1 MGDPL
6 IMKGNAKYGLLAAGL
21 LVAALLAVTSFYNE
35 GSVDQDDASVV
46 IHEQS
51 SEVPAVK
58 GAKAQKLLQM
68 IQKRKKQIKKRLKS
82 VLDHKKLQTHYI
94 SPALRAEQSRKVK
107 RNAKRTK
114 KQMAP
119 AVKALGLHKALKV
132 GKHNVRP
139 TSDRKAKNIANAE
152 LATWIS
158 RYSHAH
164 PRLNKKTVVKAS
176 TPFLKQ
182 KVASGR
188 RWQKQVDDNEFAH
201 IPGKKHKKVSVSVR
215 SAKKALKEAKRDEEK
230 VTKAKAKFKAYEAK
244 VKAKHKAKKAK
255 EAKAKKKLK
264 AAKIP
269 MPPVFPRPA
278 LKAEAKAVV
287 EGPSRALK
295 VTPAVINDVSVPPAP
310 DKTQESK
317 AKEWNKKHIKNS
329 AKKEK
334 KKANKKAAEKKKKKK
349 KATKK
354 KENHSTKKK
363 KKKALPPMPPVPKG
377 KEIEMIEQV
386 RLPTLRRIVLD
397 ADKESRVPEFE
408 NASEEETN
416 QAGAAFASDPLGDW
430 D

>member
-1 MGDPL
+1 MGDPS

-68 IQKRKKQIKKRLKS
+68 IQKRKKQVKKRLKS
-82 VLDHKKLQTHYI
+82 VLDHKKLRTHFI
-94 SPALRAEQSRKVK
+94 SPALRAEQSRKVN

-139 TSDRKAKNIANAE
+139 TSDRKAKNRANAE

-188 RWQKQVDDNEFAH
+188 RWQKQVDENEFAH
-201 IPGKKHKKVSVSVR
+201 IPGKKHKKASVSVR

-230 VTKAKAKFKAYEAK
+230 VTKA
-244 VKAKHKAKKAK
+244 KAKKAK

-287 EGPSRALK
+287 EGHSHALK
-295 VTPAVINDVSVPPAP
+295 VTPAAINDVSVPPAP

-317 AKEWNKKHIKNS
+317 AKEWNKKHIQKS

-334 KKANKKAAEKKKKKK
+334 APPGLATASDTNKKAAEKKKK
-349 KATKK
+349 
-354 KENHSTKKK
+354 NHSTKKK

>member
-68 IQKRKKQIKKRLKS
+68 IQKRRKQIKKLR
-82 VLDHKKLQTHYI
+82 THFI

-139 TSDRKAKNIANAE
+139 TSDRKAKNRANAE

-188 RWQKQVDDNEFAH
+188 RWQKQVDENEFAH

-287 EGPSRALK
+287 EGHSHALK
-295 VTPAVINDVSVPPAP
+295 VTPAAINDVSVPPAP

-317 AKEWNKKHIKNS
+317 AKEWNKKHIKKS

-354 KENHSTKKK
+354 KKKNHSTKKK
-363 KKKALPPMPPVPKG
+363 KKKALPPMPPV
-377 KEIEMIEQV
+377 
-386 RLPTLRRIVLD
+386 
-397 ADKESRVPEFE
+397 
-408 NASEEETN
+408 
-416 QAGAAFASDPLGDW
+416 
-430 D
+430 

>member
-68 IQKRKKQIKKRLKS
+68 IQNRKKQIKKRLKS
-82 VLDHKKLQTHYI
+82 VLDHKKLRTHFI

-139 TSDRKAKNIANAE
+139 TSDRKAKNRANAE

-201 IPGKKHKKVSVSVR
+201 IPGKKHKKVSVIVR

-230 VTKAKAKFKAYEAK
+230 VTKAKAKFKAN
-244 VKAKHKAKKAK
+244 

-287 EGPSRALK
+287 EGHSHALK
-295 VTPAVINDVSVPPAP
+295 VTPAAINDVSVPPAP

-317 AKEWNKKHIKNS
+317 AKEWNKKHIKKS

-416 QAGAAFASDPLGDW
+416 QAGAAFASD
-430 D
+430 

>member
-1 MGDPL
+1 MG
-6 IMKGNAKYGLLAAGL
+6 
-21 LVAALLAVTSFYNE
+21 
-35 GSVDQDDASVV
+35 
-46 IHEQS
+46 
-51 SEVPAVK
+51 
-58 GAKAQKLLQM
+58 
-68 IQKRKKQIKKRLKS
+68 
-82 VLDHKKLQTHYI
+82 
-94 SPALRAEQSRKVK
+94 
-107 RNAKRTK
+107 
-114 KQMAP
+114 
-119 AVKALGLHKALKV
+119 
-132 GKHNVRP
+132 
-139 TSDRKAKNIANAE
+139 
-152 LATWIS
+152 
-158 RYSHAH
+158 
-164 PRLNKKTVVKAS
+164 
-176 TPFLKQ
+176 

-201 IPGKKHKKVSVSVR
+201 IPGKNHKKASVSVR

-255 EAKAKKKLK
+255 AKKKLK

-287 EGPSRALK
+287 EGHSHALK
-295 VTPAVINDVSVPPAP
+295 VTPAAINDVSVPPAP

-317 AKEWNKKHIKNS
+317 ANEWNKKHIKNS

-354 KENHSTKKK
+354 KKNHSTKKK

-397 ADKESRVPEFE
+397 ADKESRVPV
-408 NASEEETN
+408 
-416 QAGAAFASDPLGDW
+416 
-430 D
+430 

>member
-82 VLDHKKLQTHYI
+82 VLDHKKLRTHFI
-94 SPALRAEQSRKVK
+94 SPDLRAEQSRKVK

-139 TSDRKAKNIANAE
+139 TSDRKAKNRANAE

-164 PRLNKKTVVKAS
+164 PRLNKK
-176 TPFLKQ
+176 
-182 KVASGR
+182 VASGR
-188 RWQKQVDDNEFAH
+188 RWQKQVDENEFAH
-201 IPGKKHKKVSVSVR
+201 IPGKKHKKASVSVR

-230 VTKAKAKFKAYEAK
+230 VT
-244 VKAKHKAKKAK
+244 
-255 EAKAKKKLK
+255 
-264 AAKIP
+264 
-269 MPPVFPRPA
+269 MQRPS
-278 LKAEAKAVV
+278 
-287 EGPSRALK
+287 SR
-295 VTPAVINDVSVPPAP
+295 P
-310 DKTQESK
+310 
-317 AKEWNKKHIKNS
+317 
-329 AKKEK
+329 
-334 KKANKKAAEKKKKKK
+334 
-349 KATKK
+349 TK
-354 KENHSTKKK
+354 
-363 KKKALPPMPPVPKG
+363 P
-377 KEIEMIEQV
+377 
-386 RLPTLRRIVLD
+386 
-397 ADKESRVPEFE
+397 
-408 NASEEETN
+408 
-416 QAGAAFASDPLGDW
+416 
-430 D
+430 

>member
-82 VLDHKKLQTHYI
+82 VLDHKKLRTHFI

-139 TSDRKAKNIANAE
+139 TSDRKAKNRANAE

-188 RWQKQVDDNEFAH
+188 RWQKQVDENEFAH
-201 IPGKKHKKVSVSVR
+201 IPGKKHKKASVSVR

-230 VTKAKAKFKAYEAK
+230 VT
-244 VKAKHKAKKAK
+244 
-255 EAKAKKKLK
+255 
-264 AAKIP
+264 
-269 MPPVFPRPA
+269 MQRPS
-278 LKAEAKAVV
+278 
-287 EGPSRALK
+287 SR
-295 VTPAVINDVSVPPAP
+295 P
-310 DKTQESK
+310 
-317 AKEWNKKHIKNS
+317 
-329 AKKEK
+329 
-334 KKANKKAAEKKKKKK
+334 
-349 KATKK
+349 TK
-354 KENHSTKKK
+354 
-363 KKKALPPMPPVPKG
+363 P
-377 KEIEMIEQV
+377 
-386 RLPTLRRIVLD
+386 
-397 ADKESRVPEFE
+397 
-408 NASEEETN
+408 
-416 QAGAAFASDPLGDW
+416 
-430 D
+430 

>member
-1 MGDPL
+1 MG
-6 IMKGNAKYGLLAAGL
+6 
-21 LVAALLAVTSFYNE
+21 
-35 GSVDQDDASVV
+35 
-46 IHEQS
+46 
-51 SEVPAVK
+51 
-58 GAKAQKLLQM
+58 
-68 IQKRKKQIKKRLKS
+68 
-82 VLDHKKLQTHYI
+82 
-94 SPALRAEQSRKVK
+94 
-107 RNAKRTK
+107 
-114 KQMAP
+114 
-119 AVKALGLHKALKV
+119 
-132 GKHNVRP
+132 
-139 TSDRKAKNIANAE
+139 
-152 LATWIS
+152 
-158 RYSHAH
+158 
-164 PRLNKKTVVKAS
+164 
-176 TPFLKQ
+176 

-230 VTKAKAKFKAYEAK
+230 VTKAKANEAK

-287 EGPSRALK
+287 EGHSHALK
-295 VTPAVINDVSVPPAP
+295 VTPAAINDVSVPPAP

-317 AKEWNKKHIKNS
+317 AKEWNKKHIKKS

-349 KATKK
+349 KKATKK
-354 KENHSTKKK
+354 KKNHSTKKK

-397 ADKESRVPEFE
+397 ADKESRVPV
-408 NASEEETN
+408 
-416 QAGAAFASDPLGDW
+416 
-430 D
+430 